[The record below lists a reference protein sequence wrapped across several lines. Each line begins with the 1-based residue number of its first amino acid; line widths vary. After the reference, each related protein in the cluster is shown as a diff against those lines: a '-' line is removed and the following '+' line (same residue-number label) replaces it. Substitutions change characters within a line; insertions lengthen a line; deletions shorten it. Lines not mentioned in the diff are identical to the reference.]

1 MSKGTKSMHVCGSI
15 KLLNL
20 FMIRMTC
27 RITVYQPSGG
37 RKEGNEG
44 EFNSDSSVHF
54 IVVCG
59 LALSASHMYIGSGQS
74 GRFIAD
80 RTLFHSESGTHG
92 INLDGP
98 DVMVPLPLFGNGIN
112 LQEFLPVLRR
122 SRTSPLSEQVNRSR
136 CFITRCNFGSE
147 RRFR

>member
-20 FMIRMTC
+20 FMIRMTG

-54 IVVCG
+54 IVG
-59 LALSASHMYIGSGQS
+59 HMHIGSGRS
-74 GRFIAD
+74 GRLIAD
-80 RTLFHSESGTHG
+80 RTLFHSESGTCICGH
-92 INLDGP
+92 
-98 DVMVPLPLFGNGIN
+98 
-112 LQEFLPVLRR
+112 
-122 SRTSPLSEQVNRSR
+122 SRGTLTKP
-136 CFITRCNFGSE
+136 GS
-147 RRFR
+147 F